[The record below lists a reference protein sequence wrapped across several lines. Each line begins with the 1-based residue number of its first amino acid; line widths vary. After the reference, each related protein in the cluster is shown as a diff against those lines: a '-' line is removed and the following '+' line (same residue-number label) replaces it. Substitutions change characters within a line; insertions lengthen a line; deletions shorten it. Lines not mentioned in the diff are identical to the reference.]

1 MVCHLRPV
9 TYFQHLFNISQMFG
23 SYAEKNGLEVVRYEK
38 VKNFEELAMGGRN
51 ISSQYQRHTPAPE
64 QAEWRDRGGEEIS
77 EAGVQEDLSHV
88 IVHHRISG
96 LLPPGWQM
104 QDWPLWVSFA

>member
-1 MVCHLRPV
+1 MKINFMSPVLSTSPLCQVWSEKMVRHLRPV

-51 ISSQYQRHTPAPE
+51 RSSQYQRHTPYLS
-64 QAEWRDRGGEEIS
+64 RLNGET
-77 EAGVQEDLSHV
+77 GV
-88 IVHHRISG
+88 G
-96 LLPPGWQM
+96 KK
-104 QDWPLWVSFA
+104 